1 MTGLAPVMYQIHLI
15 VWIINILQR
24 AYNYVHP
31 GEFVEILCEYEKRY
45 KWLTTIRFKRHDS
58 PTCIWPLA
66 PWERNFYKT
75 TTGELVTQWFIKL
88 FPKRKKK
95 RLRTYS
101 FYFYL
106 RTNSTSS
113 TRARLL
119 LPMQPI
125 FFSEAKHDTTSFRT
139 IRLWFS
145 ITRSVYIHDSKKIP
159 LLQYHFFSFLLNV

>member
-1 MTGLAPVMYQIHLI
+1 MCRIHLI

-88 FPKRKKK
+88 FPKRKKNSYV
-95 RLRTYS
+95 RTFY

-145 ITRSVYIHDSKKIP
+145 ITRSVYIHDSKKNPVASIS
-159 LLQYHFFSFLLNV
+159 FFLFLVKRLIFFAS